1 MIFNFIKELVFV
13 APKDKIRLIRKMDK
27 TNLDSLLVIK
37 LTNSTLSTL
46 QPKFLFINA
55 LSFISFMHIALN
67 KLSFNT
73 CNNGTA

>member
-27 TNLDSLLVIK
+27 TNLDSSLVIK

-46 QPKFLFINA
+46 QPKFLLINA

>member
-1 MIFNFIKELVFV
+1 MIFNFIMELVFV

-27 TNLDSLLVIK
+27 TNLDSSLVIK

-46 QPKFLFINA
+46 QPKFLLTNA

>member
-1 MIFNFIKELVFV
+1 MIFNFIMELVFV

-27 TNLDSLLVIK
+27 TNLDSSLVIK

-46 QPKFLFINA
+46 QPKFLLINA